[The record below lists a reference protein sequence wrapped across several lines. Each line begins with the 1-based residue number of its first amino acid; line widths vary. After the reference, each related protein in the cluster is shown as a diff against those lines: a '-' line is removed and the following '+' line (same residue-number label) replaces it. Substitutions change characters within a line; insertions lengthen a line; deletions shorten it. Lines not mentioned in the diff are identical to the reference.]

1 MTTQDSA
8 HTSTAKAETAPSPED
23 SRKPD
28 SPNDLVKPTWMYI
41 AKRTLREF
49 NKDQC
54 PDAAA
59 GLTYYAVLSLFPALL
74 ALVSLLGLFGDA
86 GKTTSAM
93 LDIVQQF
100 APGPGVDAMRQ
111 PIEELTRSN
120 AAGFALVFGI
130 LVALWSASGYTTAFS
145 RAMNRVYEV
154 DEGRGFVKLRGTML
168 AVTVVAVIGAVLVAA
183 MLVLSGPVA
192 EAAGKVIGM
201 SETFLT
207 VWNIAKWPVMIVLV
221 VMVIAVLYYFTPNVK
236 QPKFRWMSM
245 GSFIALVIFA
255 LASLGFGFYVA
266 NFSNYNKTY
275 GALAGVIIMLLWLW
289 ILNMSLLFGAEFDAE
304 MERGRQLQGGIE
316 AEKSIQLPPRDTKR
330 SDKQQKQ
337 QEEDIRRGQ
346 ELRENA
352 GDDSRSGESSE
363 GEAHAKDRNSGGA

>member
-1 MTTQDSA
+1 MTTENSA
-8 HTSTAKAETAPSPED
+8 HTSTAKAGSAPAPED
-23 SRKPD
+23 DRKPD
-28 SPNDLVKPTWMYI
+28 SLNDLVKPTWMYI

-74 ALVSLLGLFGDA
+74 ALVSLIGIFGDA
-86 GKTTSAM
+86 GKTTTAL

-120 AAGFALVFGI
+120 AAGFALALGI

-168 AVTVVAVIGAVLVAA
+168 AVTVVALVGAALAAA

-192 EAAGKVIGM
+192 EAIGKAIGM
-201 SETFLT
+201 SDTILT
-207 VWNIAKWPVMIVLV
+207 VWNIAKWPVLIVLV
-221 VMVIAVLYYFTPNVK
+221 VIIIAVLYYFTPNVK
-236 QPKFRWMSM
+236 QPKFRWMSP
-245 GSFIALVIFA
+245 GSLIALVIFG

-275 GALAGVIIMLLWLW
+275 GTLAGVIIMLLWLW

-316 AEKSIQLPPRDTKR
+316 AEESIQLPPKDTKR

-337 QEEDIRRGQ
+337 EDEIIRRGQ
-346 ELRENA
+346 ELRENY
-352 GDDSRSGESSE
+352 DDETRSN
-363 GEAHAKDRNSGGA
+363 EARERRADAEDKK